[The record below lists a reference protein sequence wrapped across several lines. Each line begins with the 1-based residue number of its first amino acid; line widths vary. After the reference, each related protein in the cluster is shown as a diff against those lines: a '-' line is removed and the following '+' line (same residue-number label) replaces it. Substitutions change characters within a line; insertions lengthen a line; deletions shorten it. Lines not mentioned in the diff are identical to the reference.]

1 MLSLRRTTVASVL
14 VAIAVLI
21 PTGAWWITGNRSVRH
36 RLATLEADALSAVRT
51 GLDRH
56 AERLGSR
63 MEALRVTESARP
75 FYHYQNLYHDPRGA
89 AQGLAVI
96 PSPLAIGAADPLIR
110 AHFQIDNQGQVSLP
124 TVNEQFPELS
134 ADQGFAMYCDFLSA
148 LQEGMLVTET
158 GQPMSEQERV
168 IVLART
174 AWEQNLLADAVYAS
188 LRGRDTG
195 QAIAPERPGPDSST
209 VVVRVSPLRWHTI
222 MLGSGVALAALRE
235 VVTPSGT
242 MVQGF
247 ALASEAVIAWLDAGA
262 LEFTPYP
269 TGDQGMVTAAV
280 WETGWHLQ
288 QDAGPALVA
297 AAAEAEATV
306 SRFHRRF
313 AAVAG
318 AALFAA
324 LAVVVMVAQA
334 DRLARQRARFAAAAA
349 HELKTPLSSLRL
361 YSEMLAENL
370 GDPARSHS
378 YAGRI
383 AIESARLGRVV
394 TNMLDLSRLE
404 RGTSLVQVETI
415 DLAEVVTT
423 CVARLRPALEQA
435 GMTINLAIDDDLPE
449 ISCDPDALCQILHNL
464 LDNAEKHTRGTA
476 ERQVQVA
483 TAAGKRAATITV
495 ADNGPG
501 LPRSRQ
507 KKLFEPFARGADAA
521 PAGLGLGLAL
531 ARSLARAQGGDL
543 SYRNDNGAR
552 FTITLQLAQP

>member
-1 MLSLRRTTVASVL
+1 MLSFRRTTIATVL

-21 PTGAWWITGNRSVRH
+21 PTGAWWLTGTRSVRH
-36 RLATLEADALSAVRT
+36 RIATLEADALSAVRA

-63 MEALRVTESARP
+63 LEALRVAESTRP

-96 PSPLAIGAADPLIR
+96 PSPLSVGAADPLIR
-110 AHFQIDNQGQVSLP
+110 AHFQIDNRGRVSLP

-158 GQPMSEQERV
+158 GQSMSEQERV

-188 LRGRDTG
+188 LRGRDGG
-195 QAIAPERPGPDSST
+195 QTVAPDQSRPDSPT
-209 VVVRVSPLRWHTI
+209 VVIRVSPLRWHTI

-247 ALASEAVIAWLDAGA
+247 ALAPEAVLSWLDAGE

-269 TGDQGMVTAAV
+269 IQADDVVTAAI
-280 WETGWHLQ
+280 WETGWRLQ
-288 QDAGPALVA
+288 RDVGSTLVSA
-297 AAAEAEATV
+297 EAEAEATR
-306 SRFHRRF
+306 SGFHRRF
-313 AAVAG
+313 AVTAG
-318 AALFAA
+318 AAIFAA
-324 LAVVVMVAQA
+324 LAVVMMVAQA
-334 DRLARQRARFAAAAA
+334 DRLAHQRARFAAAAA
-349 HELKTPLSSLRL
+349 HELRTPLSSLRL
-361 YSEMLAENL
+361 YSEMLAEDL

-378 YAGRI
+378 YASRI

-394 TNMLDLSRLE
+394 ANMLDLSRLE
-404 RGTSLVQVETI
+404 RGASLVQVEAV
-415 DLAEVVTT
+415 DLAETVST

-435 GMTINLAIDDDLPE
+435 GMTVSLIIADDLPE
-449 ISCDPDALCQILHNL
+449 VSCDPDALCQILHNL

-476 ERQVQVA
+476 DRQVQVSVA
-483 TAAGKRAATITV
+483 TGKRAAVTITV
-495 ADNGPG
+495 GDNGPG

-507 KKLFEPFARGADAA
+507 KKLFEPFARGAEAA

-543 SYRNDNGAR
+543 TFRNDNGAR
-552 FTITLQLAQP
+552 FTLTLQQA

>member
-1 MLSLRRTTVASVL
+1 MLSFRRTTLATVL

-21 PTGAWWITGNRSVRH
+21 PIGAWWLTGARSVRQ
-36 RLATLEADALSAVRT
+36 RLTTLEVEALSAVRT

-63 MEALRVTESARP
+63 LESLRVTESARP

-96 PSPLAIGAADPLIR
+96 PSPLSIGAADPLIR
-110 AHFQIDNQGQVSLP
+110 AHFQVDNQGRVSLP

-148 LQEGMLVTET
+148 LQEGMLVAET

-188 LRGRDTG
+188 LRGRDGG
-195 QAIAPERPGPDSST
+195 QAVSPYRPGPDSPT
-209 VVVRVSPLRWHTI
+209 VVIRVSPLRWHTI

-247 ALASEAVIAWLDAGA
+247 ALAPDEVKSWLDAGE
-262 LEFTPYP
+262 LEFIPYP
-269 TGDQGMVTAAV
+269 THDEGTVTAAI

-288 QDAGPALVA
+288 RDAGPVLLA
-297 AAAEAEATV
+297 AATETEATR

-313 AAVAG
+313 AVIAG
-318 AALFAA
+318 AAIFAA
-324 LAVVVMVAQA
+324 LTVVVMVAQA

-361 YSEMLAENL
+361 YSEMLAEDL

-378 YAGRI
+378 YASRI

-404 RGTSLVQVETI
+404 RGASLVQVEPV
-415 DLAEVVTT
+415 DLADTVPV
-423 CVARLRPALEQA
+423 CVARLQPALEQA
-435 GMTINLAIDDDLPE
+435 GMAVNLVIADDLPE
-449 ISCDPDALCQILHNL
+449 VSCDPDALCQILHNL
-464 LDNAEKHTRGTA
+464 LDNAEKHTRGRSD
-476 ERQVQVA
+476 RQVLVSA
-483 TAAGKRAATITV
+483 TASGKTATITV

-507 KKLFEPFARGADAA
+507 KKLFEPFARGAETG

-543 SYRNDNGAR
+543 TYCNDDGAR
-552 FTITLQLAQP
+552 LTLTLQQA